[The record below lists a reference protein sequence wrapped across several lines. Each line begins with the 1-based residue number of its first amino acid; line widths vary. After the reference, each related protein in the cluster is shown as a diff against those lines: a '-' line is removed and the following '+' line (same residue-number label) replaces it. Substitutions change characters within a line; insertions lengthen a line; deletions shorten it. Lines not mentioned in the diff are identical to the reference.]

1 MALGAHQNSRAT
13 MPVHIQ
19 ASVIHLLREKG
30 KIAQFFRWSKSLRGT
45 TWNNYFSLMAT
56 RSQFNHKAIYE
67 AILVVQPVLLETSGA
82 LPFCEA
88 CALKMRRIYIYIYK
102 HRTC

>member
-1 MALGAHQNSRAT
+1 MRRQ
-13 MPVHIQ
+13 
-19 ASVIHLLREKG
+19 
-30 KIAQFFRWSKSLRGT
+30 RWPWGSPKQPCHYAGTYTEHGEVTVEGVVQSLRGT